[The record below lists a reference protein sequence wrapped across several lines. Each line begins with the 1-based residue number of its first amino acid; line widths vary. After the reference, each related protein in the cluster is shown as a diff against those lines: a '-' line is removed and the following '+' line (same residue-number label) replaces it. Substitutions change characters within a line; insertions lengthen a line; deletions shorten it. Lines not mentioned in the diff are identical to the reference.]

1 MYFNLSQAIYDGTK
15 QRRCREAISSYNEP
29 RLAWSLLW
37 LILRG
42 KCIVV
47 MLCCD
52 GLGANRSFHTI
63 HRLKRCS
70 GWYFCFRTSW
80 PDLNEYE
87 WQILISCFFL
97 SPTATQQLKAISLIL
112 LSIGVKRNFAWFWWS
127 LLLDAW
133 DMWWVDVVVSVLSCF
148 DEVITYSFQSFYLLC
163 SKHPKFWWYT
173 LSISC
178 KVKWWNIIV
187 QYKK

>member
-15 QRRCREAISSYNEP
+15 QRRCREAISSYKEP

-70 GWYFCFRTSW
+70 GWYFFFRTSW
-80 PDLNEYE
+80 PDLNEFE
-87 WQILISCFFL
+87 WQILISCFFFVTHSDSAAESYFIDL
-97 SPTATQQLKAISLIL
+97 AEHWRKKKFRMIL
-112 LSIGVKRNFAWFWWS
+112 MVTFTGCMRHVVGGRCSICIKLFWWS
-127 LLLDAW
+127 NYVLFSIVLFALFKAPE
-133 DMWWVDVVVSVLSCF
+133 VLVV
-148 DEVITYSFQSFYLLC
+148 
-163 SKHPKFWWYT
+163 YT
-173 LSISC
+173 L
-178 KVKWWNIIV
+178 NIMQSEIV
-187 QYKK
+187 EYYCSL